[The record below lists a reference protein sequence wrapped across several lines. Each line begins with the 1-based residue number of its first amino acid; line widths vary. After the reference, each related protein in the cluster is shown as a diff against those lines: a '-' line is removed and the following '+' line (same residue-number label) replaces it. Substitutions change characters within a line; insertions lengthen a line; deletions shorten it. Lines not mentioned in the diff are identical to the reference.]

1 MASPNRGNAS
11 KQCNSEPFLSDGWDA
26 TMAKRKSR
34 AKPDGDLVKLLA
46 TRPRAIALAALHVS
60 ESVLL
65 ELEASELLSAAEI
78 RGLLKDASTTLRNAA
93 GEVDNRSCLAAS
105 KIVDSMRENFKRNKS

>member
-1 MASPNRGNAS
+1 
-11 KQCNSEPFLSDGWDA
+11 
-26 TMAKRKSR
+26 MAKKKAR
-34 AKPDGDLVKLLA
+34 ARPSGDLLKLLA
-46 TRPRAIALAALHVS
+46 ARPRAVALAALHVS

-93 GEVDNRSCLAAS
+93 EQVDNRSCLIAS
-105 KIVDSMRENFKRNKS
+105 EIVDSMRENFKRNKT

>member
-1 MASPNRGNAS
+1 MNLHVRTVETQLWQKKKARARAS
-11 KQCNSEPFLSDGWDA
+11 
-26 TMAKRKSR
+26 
-34 AKPDGDLVKLLA
+34 GDLLKLLA
-46 TRPRAIALAALHVS
+46 TRPRAVALAALHVS

-93 GEVDNRSCLAAS
+93 DQVDNRSCLIAS
-105 KIVDSMRENFKRNKS
+105 EIVDSMRESFKRNKT

>member
-1 MASPNRGNAS
+1 
-11 KQCNSEPFLSDGWDA
+11 
-26 TMAKRKSR
+26 MAKKKAR
-34 AKPDGDLVKLLA
+34 ARPSGDLLKLLA
-46 TRPRAIALAALHVS
+46 TRPRAVALAALHVS

-93 GEVDNRSCLAAS
+93 EQVDNRSCLIAS
-105 KIVDSMRENFKRNKS
+105 EIVESMRENFKRNKT

>member
-1 MASPNRGNAS
+1 
-11 KQCNSEPFLSDGWDA
+11 
-26 TMAKRKSR
+26 MAKKKAR
-34 AKPDGDLVKLLA
+34 ARPSGDLLKLLA
-46 TRPRAIALAALHVS
+46 TRPRAVALAALHVS

-93 GEVDNRSCLAAS
+93 EQVDNRSCLIAS
-105 KIVDSMRENFKRNKS
+105 EIVDSMRENFKRDMT

>member
-1 MASPNRGNAS
+1 
-11 KQCNSEPFLSDGWDA
+11 
-26 TMAKRKSR
+26 MAKKKAR
-34 AKPDGDLVKLLA
+34 ARASGDLLKLLA
-46 TRPRAIALAALHVS
+46 TRPRAVALAALHVS

-93 GEVDNRSCLAAS
+93 DQVDNRSCLIAS
-105 KIVDSMRENFKRNKS
+105 EIVDSMRESFKRNKT